1 MSTVHL
7 AILSDFSLVIGRRS
21 KTDNLLKLSFMVLR
35 MILLIGWK
43 VFDWVLICD
52 EIWRI
57 HFGLS
62 FIMIIKRKLTGKNHL
77 ICVCEID
84 KIRRSHL
91 LIEFLWI
98 NAVIALFFGFD
109 FDGHESKLRL
119 TFIKKIASADF
130 TAFLVLGFRD
140 PFMDKNI
147 ILAIECDVIFG
158 IKLLEELLSFE
169 SSWFF

>member
-57 HFGLS
+57 
-62 FIMIIKRKLTGKNHL
+62 GKSHL
-77 ICVCEID
+77 IGVCEID
-84 KIRRSHL
+84 KIQRSHL
-91 LIEFLWI
+91 LMKFLWI
-98 NAVIALFFGFD
+98 NAVIALFFGFN
-109 FDGHESKLRL
+109 FDGHERKLRL

-147 ILAIECDVIFG
+147 ILAIECDVVFG
-158 IKLLEELLSFE
+158 IKLLEKLLCFK

>member
-7 AILSDFSLVIGRRS
+7 AIFSDFSLVIGRRT

-52 EIWRI
+52 KIWRI
-57 HFGLS
+57 DFGLS
-62 FIMIIKRKLTGKNHL
+62 FVMIIKRKLTWESHL

-91 LIEFLWI
+91 LMEFLWI

-147 ILAIECDVIFG
+147 ILAIECDVVFG
-158 IKLLEELLSFE
+158 IKLLEELLRFE

>member
-7 AILSDFSLVIGRRS
+7 AILSDFCLVIRRRS

-43 VFDWVLICD
+43 VFNWILICD
-52 EIWRI
+52 KIWRI

-62 FIMIIKRKLTGKNHL
+62 FFMFIKRKSAGKSHL
-77 ICVCEID
+77 ICMCEID
-84 KIRRSHL
+84 KIWGSHL
-91 LIEFLWI
+91 LMKFLWI
-98 NAVIALFFGFD
+98 NAVIALFFGLD
-109 FDGHESKLRL
+109 FDGHECKLRL

-147 ILAIECDVIFG
+147 ILAIECDVVFG
-158 IKLLEELLSFE
+158 IKLLKELLCFE